1 MGEWII
7 NIVTFLIQAIIVI
20 GLGTLAALLFRRGK
34 SDGDD
39 ELTLHTEVL
48 NEQRDKRHRHLDQ
61 AGRAPRK
68 RRSRL
73 LRALRPGRR
82 KKAAAK
88 ADDLPGSAAP
98 EGKTGEGAGP
108 RVWVLDFHG
117 DLQAS
122 ATEHFAEEVS
132 AVIRVAG
139 KEDDVVVRLESGG
152 GLVHAYGLAAAELE
166 RLTAAGLT
174 TTVCI
179 DKVAASGGYLMA
191 CSAGH
196 IKAAPF
202 AVIGSIGVVA
212 QVPNVHRLLKRH
224 DVDVE
229 LLTAGKHKR
238 TLTML
243 GENTEEGR
251 AKFIEDLENTH
262 RLFKDY
268 VAGHRP
274 AVDIEALA
282 TGEIWYGSEAL
293 KRELVDSVQTSEA
306 YLVERMADARVI
318 SVWLEAPRRL
328 SDRLGIALARGAESA
343 VVRGLGALSATRWHR
358 H

>member
-7 NIVTFLIQAIIVI
+7 NIVTFFIQAAIVI
-20 GLGTLAALLFRRGK
+20 GLGTLAALLFRRKK

-39 ELTLHTEVL
+39 GLTLHTEVL
-48 NEQRDKRHRHLDQ
+48 NDQRDRRQRHLDQ
-61 AGRAPRK
+61 AGRAAEKGRG
-68 RRSRL
+68 RL
-73 LRALRPGRR
+73 RRALRSRRR
-82 KKAAAK
+82 KKAAA
-88 ADDLPGSAAP
+88 ADDSAAP
-98 EGKTGEGAGP
+98 AASGGKTGEGVGP

-122 ATEHFAEEVS
+122 ATGHFAEEVS
-132 AVIRVAG
+132 AVIRVAN
-139 KEDDVVVRLESGG
+139 KADEVVVRLESGG

-166 RLTAAGLT
+166 RLAAAGLA

-196 IKAAPF
+196 VKAAPF

-224 DVDVE
+224 DIDVE

-268 VAGHRP
+268 VARHRP

-282 TGEIWYGSEAL
+282 TGEIWYGSEAQ

-306 YLVERMADARVI
+306 YLVERMAGARVI
-318 SVWLEAPRRL
+318 SVWLERPRQL
-328 SDRLGIALARGAESA
+328 SDRLGIALARGTESA
-343 VVRGLGALSATRWHR
+343 VVRGLGALSAMRWHR